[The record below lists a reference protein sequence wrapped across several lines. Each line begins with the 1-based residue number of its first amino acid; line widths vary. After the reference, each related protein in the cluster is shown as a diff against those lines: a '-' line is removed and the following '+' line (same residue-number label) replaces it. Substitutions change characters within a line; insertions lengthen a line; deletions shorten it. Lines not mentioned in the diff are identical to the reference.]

1 MFSQGVIDI
10 TLAQQIVAI
19 MTGIMVIAVG
29 VVAVFKDK
37 IRDNKLNTRI
47 YHDDLGRGESH
58 IGKIMTKEKE
68 MNYLEK
74 LDRELQQ
81 ARMNT
86 TAQMFVVFSSVFA
99 LVITVLGSMVFPSG
113 LFIPILAGIGF
124 VVPRFYIK
132 SRREKFIAKFDEEM
146 VKALRRMA
154 AVLRVGGSLDQSLSD
169 IISSASIPDIVKYE
183 FSKVYASYKAGFP
196 ITESFYELYKSIG
209 SKDTLYLC
217 VAMDIQMETG
227 GDKAEII
234 EGIANTITEKN
245 LKQKR
250 VTAKLAEID
259 ISVKM
264 MALMPVVFGFLI
276 TLLNPDHY
284 LFFTQDL
291 MGQAIGFT
299 LISCIVGGFF
309 IIKQMSKIEM

>member
-10 TLAQQIVAI
+10 TLAQQLVAI
-19 MTGIMVIAVG
+19 MVGVMVIAVG
-29 VVAVFKDK
+29 VTAVFKDK
-37 IRDNKLNTRI
+37 IKDNKLQNRI

-58 IGKIMTKEKE
+58 VGKILNSEKE
-68 MNYLEK
+68 MGYLEK
-74 LDRELQQ
+74 IERELQQ

-86 TAQMFVVFSSVFA
+86 TPQMFVVFSTIFA
-99 LVITVLGSMVFPSG
+99 LVVVIVGSMIFPSG
-113 LFIPILAGIGF
+113 IFMPILAGVGF
-124 VVPRFYIK
+124 ITPRFYIK

-169 IISSASIPDIVKYE
+169 IISSQSIPDIVKYE

-196 ITESFYELYKSIG
+196 ITESFYELYKSVG

-250 VTAKLAEID
+250 ITAKLAEID

-264 MALMPVVFGFLI
+264 MAFMPIIFGFLI

-284 LFFTQDL
+284 EFFTQDL